1 VHGKG
6 HAAGR
11 GQDDWIEQNG
21 ACVMVERVPLA
32 VLGALVG
39 FVLGWGSARVT
50 EWFASADAD
59 PNDSAGGDEPGFA
72 LGRLAAGAPAWQALV
87 PDPLVQGGAAL
98 AWAAAFLLL
107 EGEWWRPV
115 AAGLMAVPLI
125 QVAVTDLRTRYVYT
139 AIAAVGLL
147 LGLAFGW
154 QLHGVAWFWSLFGA
168 IGGFVGFGGLWLLG
182 KLLYKG
188 KEALARGDITIAAMV
203 GAGAAACAAQA
214 LVAGVL
220 LGGLFAIGM
229 LVVRRSRHE
238 FMPYGPG
245 LCLGGIATLFVC

>member
-1 VHGKG
+1 MPRDEK
-6 HAAGR
+6 AGAP
-11 GQDDWIEQNG
+11 IEQNG
-21 ACVMVERVPLA
+21 CCVMVERVPLA
-32 VLGALVG
+32 VLGACAG
-39 FVLGWGSARVT
+39 FVLGWVSARVT
-50 EWFASADAD
+50 EWFAAADAEAE
-59 PNDSAGGDEPGFA
+59 SEGADEPGFA
-72 LGRLAAGAPAWQALV
+72 LGPVATSAPAWRALV

-98 AWAAAFLLL
+98 AWFAAFVLL

-115 AAGLMAVPLI
+115 EAGLIAVPLI
-125 QVAVTDLRTRYVYT
+125 QVAVTDLRSRYVYT
-139 AIAAVGLL
+139 VIAGVGLL

-154 QLHGVAWFWSLFGA
+154 QLHGVAWFWSVFGA
-168 IGGFVGFGGLWLLG
+168 VGGFVGFGGLWLFG

-245 LCLGGIATLFVC
+245 LCLGGLAALFVC